1 MDLRRKFSISLF
13 ILTELIFNL
22 GQRDTEYILIK
33 EYINDELQE
42 RLFAHTKKIRS
53 RRLIEAPI
61 EKQTIL
67 KVNDKKKD
75 KMYLVRKKDSS
86 PFRFG
91 VLT

>member
-1 MDLRRKFSISLF
+1 M
-13 ILTELIFNL
+13 
-22 GQRDTEYILIK
+22 QRDTDYILIK
-33 EYINDELQE
+33 EYVSDELQDD
-42 RLFAHTKKIRS
+42 LFEHTKKLRS
-53 RRLIEAPI
+53 RKLIEGPI

-67 KVNDKKKD
+67 KINDKKKD